1 MAVLFGFVLNKKPPS
16 VKMGVGVG
24 MIETQTK
31 NNDLPT
37 QMLFDFVPV
46 NIRQTKQ

>member
-1 MAVLFGFVLNKKPPS
+1 MAVLFGIVLNKNPHRSRWGSAS
-16 VKMGVGVG
+16 VV
-24 MIETQTK
+24 ETQTK
-31 NNDLPT
+31 NNDLPM